1 MFLTIF
7 RGVLTF
13 PVFRVTFGAAFQNA
27 DRNVT
32 RNTGQESYGFAAFLG
47 FSSASLLAIHAEPAV
62 AEHEAD
68 PELMVDLRR
77 FGAVVERAPVFWFGR
92 VDVSVEGVARDFRR
106 LVVTLDGTPLE
117 PASRIADGIP
127 STSNPTEG
135 LGFMLPPLRSRGG
148 ARSRR
153 ARDRR
158 VSRSGAVRFGQACR
172 GSCVRSREASP
183 RAPRQRGGVRAG
195 SPSWASAGLLGARE
209 RSGRRA
215 SSATPFES
223 GEHGVDVK
231 SEDAIARTE
240 RGDLP

>member
-1 MFLTIF
+1 M
-7 RGVLTF
+7 
-13 PVFRVTFGAAFQNA
+13 VTFRFAFA
-27 DRNVT
+27 KRDAKRNLKHWL
-32 RNTGQESYGFAAFLG
+32 ESNGFAVFLG

-106 LVVTLDGTPLE
+106 LVVTLDGTPVE
-117 PASRIADGIP
+117 PALRVADGIP
-127 STSNPTEG
+127 WTSNPTEG
-135 LGFMLPPLRSRGG
+135 LGFMLSPLRSRGE

-158 VSRSGAVRFGQACR
+158 ASRSGAVRFGQACR
-172 GSCVRSREASP
+172 GSCVRSLEASP

-195 SPSWASAGLLGARE
+195 SPSWASAGLLRARE

-223 GEHGVDVK
+223 GEHGVDVE